1 MDMGNNI
8 FKMETHMMEIT
19 QIINLMVKEHTVGRV
34 EQFIR
39 DNSNMAK
46 EMDMVFGDQMERIE
60 MFTKAII
67 QTIKNM
73 ERVYIDGLMELFMMV
88 GLKKT

>member
-8 FKMETHMMEIT
+8 FKMEIHMMEIT

-34 EQFIR
+34 EQYIR
-39 DNSNMAK
+39 DNSNMVK
-46 EMDMVFGDQMERIE
+46 EMDMVFGDQMERIG
-60 MFTKAII
+60 MFTKVII

-73 ERVYIDGLMELFMMV
+73 ERVYIDGQMELFMMV
-88 GLKKT
+88 GLKKI

>member
-8 FKMETHMMEIT
+8 FKMEIHMMEIT

>member
-1 MDMGNNI
+1 
-8 FKMETHMMEIT
+8 MMEIT